1 MNTEHSTFTLAAYT
15 CTCTEND
22 IPLLGLIKLG
32 ITSGESHSIALPLC
46 DLKACIHVHVIGRC
60 GGLMVSALDSRVS
73 SPGLSP
79 GWGRCV
85 VFLGKTLHS
94 HSDSLHPG
102 V

>member
-1 MNTEHSTFTLAAYT
+1 MNTEHSTFKLAAYA

-32 ITSGESHSIALPLC
+32 ITSSESHSIALPLS
-46 DLKACIHVHVIGRC
+46 DLKACIHVHVILRR
-60 GGLMVSALDSRVS
+60 GGLMVSALDYGAS

-79 GWGRCV
+79 GQGRCA
-85 VFLGKTLHS
+85 VFLGMTLYS
-94 HSDSLHPG
+94 HSASLHPG